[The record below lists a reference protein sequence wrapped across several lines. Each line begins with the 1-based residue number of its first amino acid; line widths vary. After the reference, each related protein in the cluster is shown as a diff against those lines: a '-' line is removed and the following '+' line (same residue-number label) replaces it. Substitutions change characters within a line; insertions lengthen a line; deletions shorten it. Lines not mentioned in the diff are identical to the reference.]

1 MPSAKVTDHLAN
13 ERTFLAWVRTSIAL
27 MGFGVVIARLRFLAV
42 ELAASVP
49 GTHAVGAVSPNRSTW
64 LGLAFAA
71 VGLVTLVFAGLSYN
85 RNRHAIDAG
94 EFEPLGQSL
103 MVFSVVI
110 FLLGLFA
117 IAYLLTLAG
126 IH

>member
-1 MPSAKVTDHLAN
+1 MPSGKVTDHLAN

-42 ELAASVP
+42 DLGGQAAS
-49 GTHAVGAVSPNRSTW
+49 TSPSRSTW

-71 VGLVTLVFAGLSYN
+71 VGLFTLVFAAFSYP
-85 RNRHAIDAG
+85 RTRRAIDSDTYQPHGA
-94 EFEPLGQSL
+94 SL
-103 MVFSVVI
+103 IAVSVVI

-117 IAYLLTLAG
+117 IGYLLTLAG
-126 IH
+126 A